1 MFVTKA
7 NFKKKEQKKIKKKKQ
22 LFSSGVIYHIDKWRD
37 SSWIWF
43 VCKYIYLLMWWMSVL
58 ALKEESVCHI
68 YPTFYCR
75 ILLKTQTYVPAKG
88 V

>member
-1 MFVTKA
+1 
-7 NFKKKEQKKIKKKKQ
+7 
-22 LFSSGVIYHIDKWRD
+22 
-37 SSWIWF
+37 
-43 VCKYIYLLMWWMSVL
+43 MWWMSVL